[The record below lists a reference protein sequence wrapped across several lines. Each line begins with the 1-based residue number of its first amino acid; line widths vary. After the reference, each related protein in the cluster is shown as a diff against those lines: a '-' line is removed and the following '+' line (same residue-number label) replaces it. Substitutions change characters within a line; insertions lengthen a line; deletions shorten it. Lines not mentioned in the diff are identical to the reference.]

1 VTNYGTISHLKSE
14 GTPNTKTILQNG
26 YRWKGLIKEIPEQKE
41 LRNNINS
48 VPSYKQYK
56 QKQQN
61 NY

>member
-1 VTNYGTISHLKSE
+1 MELYRVSKVKVHQTQNYTTKWISLE
-14 GTPNTKTILQNG
+14 
-26 YRWKGLIKEIPEQKE
+26 RLIKEIPEQKE